1 MHIQIQF
8 CSMAVMVILLYLFL
22 RQKQVGLFSE
32 QVFLG
37 TLIVTMISAASDI
50 ATSAVYYCRDTAVPG
65 LWEVVCRC
73 CLVSVVWVS
82 NAALA
87 YTIADLFP
95 EKKYRRYMR
104 GAIPFVAAE
113 AFFVCLLPLEC
124 RGNGDAGYTA
134 AGAAALFAC
143 GLAAAG
149 FLATV
154 FVLVRFAG
162 RIDRKK
168 RRAVAVWMV
177 LVAAAGAVQF
187 INREIYLTGLANGL
201 GMMTLYCSL
210 ENPDNHV
217 DHAFGCFHNH
227 VFARYL
233 NQCYERKL
241 SRSVMFISFINE
253 RQRNIEP
260 DYMDMCMHQLIS
272 WLVDNSNARVFRSV
286 EQEVALVFPNM
297 SDMSRTFA
305 SIQETFYYD
314 QFYRQSGVPDESTIE
329 FPASLFILFPDTLIV
344 DSMGEIM
351 TIRRMLYSEN
361 RNITTSLVSYVNRK
375 ILEDMWHRDVVMG
388 EIIQALDEDR
398 VEVFFQ
404 PTYAAKEERFVSAE
418 ALARIKNRDGTYMPP
433 NVFIPVA
440 EETGLI
446 SRLGR
451 RVFEKVCVFLRDND
465 IQRLGI
471 GWLEVNLSVIQCE
484 ERNLAEHYLEI
495 MKHYGVQPRL
505 LNLEITE
512 TGSVSAKNTLLKNM
526 NQLIAQGVSFSLDDF
541 GNGHSNLNYMIDMPV
556 SAMKLDTHMI
566 QGYFT
571 EPRARV
577 VVQSTIR
584 LAHELGLSVV
594 AEGVESRG
602 QFDEMVRLGVD
613 YIQGFYFSKP
623 LPADEYLKF
632 VAAAGERQTTEK

>member
-1 MHIQIQF
+1 
-8 CSMAVMVILLYLFL
+8 
-22 RQKQVGLFSE
+22 
-32 QVFLG
+32 
-37 TLIVTMISAASDI
+37 
-50 ATSAVYYCRDTAVPG
+50 
-65 LWEVVCRC
+65 
-73 CLVSVVWVS
+73 
-82 NAALA
+82 
-87 YTIADLFP
+87 
-95 EKKYRRYMR
+95 
-104 GAIPFVAAE
+104 
-113 AFFVCLLPLEC
+113 
-124 RGNGDAGYTA
+124 
-134 AGAAALFAC
+134 
-143 GLAAAG
+143 
-149 FLATV
+149 
-154 FVLVRFAG
+154 
-162 RIDRKK
+162 
-168 RRAVAVWMV
+168 
-177 LVAAAGAVQF
+177 
-187 INREIYLTGLANGL
+187 
-201 GMMTLYCSL
+201 
-210 ENPDNHV
+210 
-217 DHAFGCFHNH
+217 
-227 VFARYL
+227 
-233 NQCYERKL
+233 
-241 SRSVMFISFINE
+241 
-253 RQRNIEP
+253 
-260 DYMDMCMHQLIS
+260 
-272 WLVDNSNARVFRSV
+272 
-286 EQEVALVFPNM
+286 
-297 SDMSRTFA
+297 MSRTFA

-613 YIQGFYFSKP
+613 YIQGFSFSKP

-632 VAAAGERQTTEK
+632 VAAAGERQTTEQ